1 MGSGGL
7 LRELLACD
15 TRSLEY
21 SSRTIRVKVGP
32 NRENVGMARHST
44 VTDTHVSDGQ
54 RHLRTE
60 APGQEK

>member
-32 NRENVGMARHST
+32 NRENVGMARHS
-44 VTDTHVSDGQ
+44 H
-54 RHLRTE
+54 RHSRF
-60 APGQEK
+60 